1 RQEARAE
8 LIRARTEPEVEAGG
22 LVLVVSDRPLGAD
35 PPVADGGAELMVG
48 QDAVGYG
55 AQPITRLRAPDVSTS
70 SAHAAPAIPARRS
83 TASIAAATGAPS
95 PATTASSDGPAPLR
109 TQPSAPAAR
118 AALTTSGIHG
128 NNRSREGSCSRSSK
142 ATPSAAR
149 RQAAHPRR
157 GARAEPARRGHAVRA
172 RERAPLEWASRRVVG
187 ELHAARDHVVGGPR
201 QPRGAL
207 TLDRDAHPL
216 GLGQNDLVV
225 ERPRQAE
232 RVEPWAEVGG
242 RRGDADV
249 DAHAARAA

>member
-1 RQEARAE
+1 FFSSRRRHTRSTRDWSSDVCSSDLRHPIDDQVALGEVARLESALDRLPERQEARAE

-128 NNRSREGSCSRSSK
+128 NNRSR
-142 ATPSAAR
+142 
-149 RQAAHPRR
+149 
-157 GARAEPARRGHAVRA
+157 
-172 RERAPLEWASRRVVG
+172 
-187 ELHAARDHVVGGPR
+187 
-201 QPRGAL
+201 
-207 TLDRDAHPL
+207 
-216 GLGQNDLVV
+216 
-225 ERPRQAE
+225 
-232 RVEPWAEVGG
+232 
-242 RRGDADV
+242 
-249 DAHAARAA
+249 